1 MTVFDV
7 FSQISY
13 DYLTLSRGTV
23 YGNRITSSRTLQG
36 VFKLR
41 DGMTEGLR
49 EDYAG
54 TNATLHAHPEDFADT
69 SVLIGNAV
77 RIGGITYRIAGI
89 TAGTNFSSGACEHL
103 TFSLEREDE
112 LAQLPEAQE

>member
-7 FSQISY
+7 FKQIGY
-13 DYLTLSRGTV
+13 DYLTISRGTV
-23 YGNRITSSRTLQG
+23 YGNRIVSSKTLQG

-54 TNATLHAHPEDFADT
+54 KNATLHAHPEDFTSDT
-69 SVLIGNAV
+69 DLVGNAV
-77 RIGGITYRIAGI
+77 RVDGITYRIAGV
-89 TAGTNFSSGACEHL
+89 TAGMNFESGTCEHL

-112 LAQLPEAQE
+112 LAEEISA